1 MLRYFYIVLSQREVV
16 VSEGFVRF
24 ELAVLLRDREVQGQF
39 CDLVGSN
46 RVSIS
51 VNPELCRS
59 KKVPVFGMAIPSWE
73 PDPLIYMPFI
83 DFLTTQGLSI
93 GEVTIGGA
101 RPFHQWIKWGDRVIG
116 VGLVLGVL
124 MGWKIQK
131 MSELLADTVSNR
143 AFKIQ
148 QMELNRLHIRNA
160 NLGMVARLKLGT
172 DWVRGHNGHVLEF
185 QISTVNGV
193 ANAVFPTEELNRI
206 RDDSPWIEAVSISDQ
221 WVSVHAS
228 KLD

>member
-1 MLRYFYIVLSQREVV
+1 MLRYFYILLSQREVV

-24 ELAVLLRDREVQGQF
+24 DLGVLLRDREVQVQF

-59 KKVPVFGMAIPSWE
+59 KKVSVFGMAIPSWE

-83 DFLTTQGLSI
+83 DFLATQGLSI
-93 GEVTIGGA
+93 GEVTMGGA
-101 RPFHQWIKWGDRVIG
+101 RPFRQWIKWGDRAIG
-116 VGLVLGVL
+116 VGLILGAL

-131 MSELLADTVSNR
+131 MSEFLAGTVSNR

-160 NLGMVARLKLGT
+160 NLGMVARLKLGI

-185 QISTVNGV
+185 HISSANGV
-193 ANAVFPTEELNRI
+193 ANAVFPSEELNRI
-206 RDDSPWIEAVSISDQ
+206 RDDSPWIDAVSISDQ
-221 WVSVHAS
+221 WVSVYAS